1 MISESDDVWSLKA
14 SSEIPP
20 TNGTRRFFRVG
31 YINTFTPSRPFRFP
45 ISHSLLQSH
54 FRFSLSLSVSL
65 SLSLSL
71 FLDIHIPILPLSQCT
86 CSAST
91 ILSWILADSIPT
103 LLWFSSFF
111 TVPTSICYNL
121 SWVFANFFF
130 LLTLCVLLRILLL
143 FFCVWFIILAPSLVF
158 SLRVVFKYW
167 ERKRVDDFFFILN
180 FSVM

>member
-14 SSEIPP
+14 STEIPP

-54 FRFSLSLSVSL
+54 FRFSLSLSVSLSL

-130 LLTLCVLLRILLL
+130 FYWRCVCCCVF
-143 FFCVWFIILAPSLVF
+143 FFCSSVF
-158 SLRVVFKYW
+158 DL
-167 ERKRVDDFFFILN
+167 
-180 FSVM
+180 

>member
-14 SSEIPP
+14 STEIPP

-71 FLDIHIPILPLSQCT
+71 SHS
-86 CSAST
+86 
-91 ILSWILADSIPT
+91 SWIFIFPFCPFLSVLALLLQFSLGFLLIPFQPFCDSQVSSLFPLAFVTIFHG
-103 LLWFSSFF
+103 FS
-111 TVPTSICYNL
+111 PI
-121 SWVFANFFF
+121 FFF
-130 LLTLCVLLRILLL
+130 YWRCVCCCVF
-143 FFCVWFIILAPSLVF
+143 FFCSSVF
-158 SLRVVFKYW
+158 DL
-167 ERKRVDDFFFILN
+167 
-180 FSVM
+180 